1 MANGSEKPADDVNE
15 VADQVD
21 DELGF
26 SMPEFKVPTE
36 VNDAVNREEVMD
48 LDSTQTLPQ
57 ETLDRIKREYVD
69 ETTENKLIQKTNF
82 GEEELVFDREELV
95 RTRDMR
101 AFSRAETLKH
111 LKIDGW
117 LKDQRFAPD
126 ILVRPPR
133 VLTKKWQEG
142 AGQARYATEHAVPVQ
157 EAPIAPTPLAVQ
169 SQQPVEDAVSI
180 AQTQKMDDPRMGQ
193 LTGINRENETAQSG
207 TPIATMDPDVMTSV
221 RDLPTTP
228 LAVAP
233 RISQPEPELES
244 DLEPVHIDMEEVELV
259 DEPIKPVPPSKPP
272 AQRPP
277 PRPAQAEVSTDDE
290 LNGIVQEL
298 LEEKKQKTQPHHSTA
313 EDDRRSGWCHTLF
326 DEEYLRTLPRDLKRE
341 TAREVK
347 FIKNSLGLK
356 SGARVLDLACGFGR
370 HAVELAQDG
379 LEVAGLDL
387 SIDLLQ
393 HALSQ
398 AKKRNLS
405 IKFIHGDMRE
415 LNFSEIF
422 DGCYCWQ
429 TSFGYFNDRTN
440 VSVLEGVNRS
450 LKMGGRFL
458 LDTINRDHIVAQMPT
473 RTWWEGIECV
483 FLEEVEFDFSTSI
496 LQTKRS
502 FIYDGAPPR
511 EYKSHIRLYSL
522 HELKRILGYCGFR
535 VIEVSGEI
543 HHQGAYLGPAS
554 RRSIILAEKIAP
566 IQK

>member
-1 MANGSEKPADDVNE
+1 MANGSEKPADDGNE
-15 VADQVD
+15 IAEHSD
-21 DELGF
+21 DALAF

-36 VNDAVNREEVMD
+36 VNDAVNRADVISESAVD

-69 ETTENKLIQKTNF
+69 ETTENKLVQKTNF

-142 AGQARYATEHAVPVQ
+142 AGLRSQEVAPESPPV
-157 EAPIAPTPLAVQ
+157 
-169 SQQPVEDAVSI
+169 SQPAASSQPFPVEDAISI
-180 AQTQKMDDPRMGQ
+180 AKTQQMVDPRMVQ
-193 LTGINRENETAQSG
+193 LTRVETPVQNDFEDSISEPGIERTEVE
-207 TPIATMDPDVMTSV
+207 
-221 RDLPTTP
+221 
-228 LAVAP
+228 
-233 RISQPEPELES
+233 PEPE
-244 DLEPVHIDMEEVELV
+244 HIDMEEVELV
-259 DEPIKPVPPSKPP
+259 DEPTETVKPVPPTKPP

-277 PRPAQAEVSTDDE
+277 PRPAQAEVSSTDDE

-298 LEEKKQKTQPHHSTA
+298 LEEKKQKTQPHHASA

-341 TAREVK
+341 TAREVS

-393 HALSQ
+393 HALAQ

-440 VSVLEGVNRS
+440 VAVLEGVNRS

-511 EYKSHIRLYSL
+511 EYKSSIRLYSL

>member
-1 MANGSEKPADDVNE
+1 MSKGSEKPADDIS
-15 VADQVD
+15 VADAPAD
-21 DELGF
+21 DDLGF
-26 SMPEFKVPTE
+26 SMPAFKVPTE
-36 VNDAVNREEVMD
+36 SNDAVKRDEVPPVEEKSKD
-48 LDSTQTLPQ
+48 LEATQTLPQ
-57 ETLDRIKREYVD
+57 ETLERIKREYVD
-69 ETTENKLIQKTNF
+69 ETRENEMDPNAVEDDI
-82 GEEELVFDREELV
+82 VFDREELV

-101 AFSRAETLKH
+101 AFSRSESIKH
-111 LKIDGW
+111 LKIEGW

-142 AGQARYATEHAVPVQ
+142 SFSSQIKEKPIELAEEGSKLNSDSFSDIEDDAAMAAKLENAATGEYSATDLQALAQLESEHMEIDEAEMDEVEIDEVEMVTPPAKPPVQ
-157 EAPIAPTPLAVQ
+157 P
-169 SQQPVEDAVSI
+169 
-180 AQTQKMDDPRMGQ
+180 
-193 LTGINRENETAQSG
+193 
-207 TPIATMDPDVMTSV
+207 
-221 RDLPTTP
+221 
-228 LAVAP
+228 
-233 RISQPEPELES
+233 
-244 DLEPVHIDMEEVELV
+244 
-259 DEPIKPVPPSKPP
+259 
-272 AQRPP
+272 PP
-277 PRPAQAEVSTDDE
+277 PRPAKIETPDDDLKGMAPGTFE
-290 LNGIVQEL
+290 NNKPKI
-298 LEEKKQKTQPHHSTA
+298 QPHHPTG
-313 EDDRRSGWCHTLF
+313 EEDRRSGWCHTLF

-347 FIKNSLGLK
+347 FLKDSLGLQ

-422 DGCYCWQ
+422 DGCFCWQ

-440 VSVLEGVNRS
+440 ISVLEGVNRS
-450 LKMGGRFL
+450 LKMGGRFVI
-458 LDTINRDHIVAQMPT
+458 DTINRDHIVAQMPT
-473 RTWWEGIECV
+473 RTWWEGIDCV
-483 FLEEVEFDFSTSI
+483 FLEEVEFDFSKSI
-496 LQTKRS
+496 LNTKRS

-543 HHQGAYLGPAS
+543 HHRGSYLGPAS
-554 RRSIILAEKIAP
+554 RRSIVLAEKIAP